1 MKTATVIYH
10 AHVLVPSKRRTEQA
24 TGQTIAALDPKWD
37 RPYIALLDG
46 KPVLRRD
53 WNLYVENG
61 RVLVFIDAEAIPA
74 GGGGGGSNPVLMIAM
89 LAVIAISAG
98 VAGAVAGMGAFAVN
112 SATGVAGT
120 VLGMGGA
127 TWGAIAGGAVM
138 LVGSAIVNAVL
149 PATPQAMGGRQRD
162 AVSPSPTY
170 SIQAQGNSARLEQ
183 AIPEHFGRHIAY
195 PDFAAN
201 PYQEY
206 SGNEQFLYQL
216 LCLGRGEYDIEQI
229 RIEDTAISNFEE
241 ITYEV
246 VQPYQPVTMFP
257 ASVTTSVEASGQDMA
272 YDTYIGP
279 FIANA
284 AGTEANFIG
293 VDFVAPRGLYFA
305 ENNGSLSPKSISVAV
320 EAREVGED
328 GVPVGAGTYTT
339 LGTRTYTASSATPR
353 RYSERYSVAPG
364 RYEVRVK
371 RTSTKDT
378 STRAGHDIV
387 WGSLRAYLKDDATY
401 GDVTLIAM
409 RMRASDQLSSISSR
423 KINVIATRRL
433 PIWNGSTWS
442 TPTATRSIAWALA
455 YACKQIGLTDA
466 QIDLATLRQLDT
478 TWAVRGDTCDGR
490 IDSTMAFWECLT
502 RIGAAGRCK
511 PYMQAGVTR
520 FFRDQAAVLPVAHFG
535 VRNIVRNS
543 LSVDYIMPSQDT
555 ADAVSVSYF
564 DGGSWR
570 QKRVMAALPD
580 STAAKP
586 AKMDLALVTSRA
598 QAFKEGTYQA
608 ASNRYRRKV
617 IKFTTEMEGFIP
629 SFGDLIAIQ
638 HDMPGWGQGGE
649 VVGWDVETSTLTV
662 SEPLTWEDGE
672 THYIAF
678 ADKNGGMVGPF
689 VVTAGL
695 SAYQCIADEPLLDTN
710 NEPWEPYTGSDYER
724 TRFSF
729 GWAET
734 WSQKARVLS
743 VMPRSMERVEIQAI
757 NEHDNVHTAEEGLI
771 VPVAP
776 TSQLANYTAA
786 PTLSGLLAV
795 SRPDDVETMLLSWR
809 PSPWADH
816 YLVEAS
822 ADGASWI
829 RTGETSAS
837 TFTAKAIYGNATILR
852 VAAVG
857 TARGPWVTIS
867 YGASADYMWSADDT
881 TLMWDADDTTLM
893 WRY

>member
-1 MKTATVIYH
+1 LKAATVIYH
-10 AHVLVPSKRRTEQA
+10 EHALVPSKRRTEQA
-24 TGQTIAALDPKWD
+24 TGQTIASLDPKWD

-46 KPVLRRD
+46 KPILRRD

-61 RVLVFIDAEAIPA
+61 RILVFIDAEAIPA
-74 GGGGGGSNPVLMIAM
+74 GGGGGGSNPVRMIAM

-112 SATGVAGT
+112 SAGVAGT

-149 PATPQAMGGRQRD
+149 PATPQSMSNRQLD
-162 AVSPSPTY
+162 TKAASPTY
-170 SIQAQGNSARLEQ
+170 SLQAQGNSARLEQ

-206 SGNEQFLYQL
+206 SGNEQYLYQL
-216 LCLGRGEYDIEQI
+216 LCLGRGYYDIETI
-229 RIEDTAISNFEE
+229 RIEDTPISNFEDIEYE
-241 ITYEV
+241 I
-246 VQPYQPVTMFP
+246 VQPNQTVTMFP
-257 ASVTTSVEASGQDMA
+257 ASVTTSPEVSGQDMV
-272 YDTYIGP
+272 YNTYLGP
-279 FIANA
+279 FVANA
-284 AGTEANFIG
+284 ADTLANYIG
-293 VDFVAPRGLYFA
+293 IDFVAPRGLYYA
-305 ENNGSLSPKSISVAV
+305 EDNGSLSAKSIGVAV
-320 EAREVGED
+320 EAREIDED
-328 GVPVGAGTYTT
+328 GVAIGSYVT
-339 LGTRTYTASSATPR
+339 LGSRTYTASSATPQ
-353 RYSERYSVAPG
+353 RYSLKFAVAPG

-442 TPTATRSIAWALA
+442 SPAATRSIAWALA
-455 YACKQIGLTDA
+455 YCCKQIGLTDA
-466 QIDLATLRQLDT
+466 QIDLATLLQLDA
-478 TWAVRGDTCDGR
+478 TWAARGDTCDGR
-490 IDSTMAFWECLT
+490 IDSTMSFWETLT

-511 PYMQAGVTR
+511 PYMQSGVVR
-520 FFRDQAAVLPVAHFG
+520 FFRDQASTLPVAHFG
-535 VRNIVRNS
+535 VRNIVKNS
-543 LSVDYIMPSQDT
+543 LSIDYIMPSQDT

-564 DGGSWR
+564 DGSAWR
-570 QKRVMAALPD
+570 QKRVLAKLPD

-586 AKMDLALVTSRA
+586 AKMDLALVTNRA

-629 SFGDLIAIQ
+629 SFGDLIAIH
-638 HDMPGWGQGGE
+638 HDMPGWGQGGD
-649 VVGWDVETSTLTV
+649 VVGWDAGTSTLTL
-662 SEPLTWEDGE
+662 SEPLTWEEGE

-678 ADKNGGMVGPF
+678 AAKNGSMVGPF

-695 SAYQCIADEPLLDTN
+695 SEYQCVVTESMIDANDD
-710 NEPWEPYTGSDYER
+710 PWEPYAGSDYER

-757 NEHDNVHTAEEGLI
+757 NEDNNVHTAEEGLI

-786 PTLSGLLAV
+786 PSLSGLLAV
-795 SRPDDVETMLLSWR
+795 SRPDDVATMLLSWQ

-816 YLVEAS
+816 YLIEAS
-822 ADGASWI
+822 SDGTSWT
-829 RTGETSAS
+829 RLGDTSA
-837 TFTAKAIYGNATILR
+837 TNFTARAIYGNATILR

-857 TARGPWVTIS
+857 TARGPWVTVS
-867 YGASADYMWSADDT
+867 YGDSADYMWAADDA
-881 TLMWDADDTTLM
+881 TLMWNADDTTLM

>member
-10 AHVLVPSKRRTEQA
+10 KHVLVPSKRRVEQA
-24 TGQTIAALDPKWD
+24 TGKTVAALAPKWD

-46 KPVLRRD
+46 KPILRKD
-53 WNLYVENG
+53 WNIYVENG
-61 RVLVFIDAEAIPA
+61 RILVFIDVEAIPA
-74 GGGGGGSNPVLMIAM
+74 GGGGGSNPVRMIAM
-89 LAVIAISAG
+89 LAVIAVAAAVTGG
-98 VAGAVAGMGAFAVN
+98 VAGAIG
-112 SATGVAGT
+112 TGT
-120 VLGMGGA
+120 FLGMSAA
-127 TWGAIAGGAVM
+127 TVGAIAGGAVM

-149 PATPQAMGGRQRD
+149 PAQSQSMSNRQLD
-162 AVSPSPTY
+162 TKAASPTY
-170 SIQAQGNSARLEQ
+170 SLQAQGNSARLEQ

-206 SGNEQFLYQL
+206 SGNEQYLYQL
-216 LCLGRGEYDIEQI
+216 LCLGRGYYDIETI
-229 RIEDTAISNFEE
+229 RIEDTPISNFEDIEYE
-241 ITYEV
+241 I
-246 VQPYQPVTMFP
+246 VQPYQTVTMFP
-257 ASVTTSVEASGQDMA
+257 ASVTTSVEVSGQDMA
-272 YDTYIGP
+272 YNAYIGP
-279 FIANA
+279 FVANA
-284 AGTEANFIG
+284 AGTEANYIG
-293 VDFVAPRGLYFA
+293 IDFVAPRGIYYA
-305 ENNGSLSPKSISVAV
+305 EDNGSLSSRSISVAV
-320 EAREVGED
+320 EAREVDED

-433 PIWNGSTWS
+433 PIWNGTSWS
-442 TPTATRSIAWALA
+442 SPTATRSIAWALA
-455 YACKQIGLTDA
+455 YVCKCYVSDA
-466 QIDLATLRQLDT
+466 QIDLDTLLQLDA
-478 TWAVRGDTCDGR
+478 TWAARGDTCDGR
-490 IDSTMAFWECLT
+490 IDSTMDPWEALT

-511 PYMQAGVTR
+511 PYRQAGVIR
-520 FFRDQAAVLPVAHFG
+520 FFRDQAATLPVANFG
-535 VRNIVRNS
+535 VRNIVKNS
-543 LSVDYIMPSQDT
+543 LSIDYIMPSQDT

-564 DGGSWR
+564 DGSAWR
-570 QKRVMAALPD
+570 QKRVLAKLPG
-580 STAAKP
+580 STAEKP
-586 AKMDLALVTSRA
+586 AKMDLALVTNRA

-617 IKFTTEMEGFIP
+617 IKFSTEMEGFIP

-649 VVGWDVETSTLTV
+649 VVGWDTWTSTLTL

-678 ADKNGGMVGPF
+678 AAKNGSMVGPF

-695 SAYQCIADEPLLDTN
+695 SEYQCVVTEPMIDGNGNT
-710 NEPWEPYTGSDYER
+710 WEPYTGSDYER
-724 TRFSF
+724 SRFSF

-743 VMPRSMERVEIQAI
+743 VVPRSMELVEIQAI

-786 PTLSGLLAV
+786 PSLSGLLAV
-795 SRPDDVETMLLSWR
+795 SRPDDVETMLLSWQ

-816 YLVEAS
+816 YLIEAS
-822 ADGASWI
+822 SDGTSWT
-829 RTGETSAS
+829 RLGETSAS

-867 YGASADYMWSADDT
+867 YGDSADYMWNADDT

>member
-1 MKTATVIYH
+1 VKAATVIYH
-10 AHVLVPSKRRTEQA
+10 AHVLVPSRRRTEQA

-46 KPVLRRD
+46 KPILRKD

-61 RVLVFIDAEAIPA
+61 RILVFIDAEAIPA
-74 GGGGGGSNPVLMIAM
+74 GGGGGGSNPVRIIAMIAVM
-89 LAVIAISAG
+89 VVAVAAQQYWAAGLATSMG
-98 VAGAVAGMGAFAVN
+98 VSTATAGALI
-112 SATGVAGT
+112 SGT
-120 VLGMGGA
+120 
-127 TWGAIAGGAVM
+127 VM
-138 LVGSAIVNAVL
+138 LVGTAIVNAVL
-149 PATPQAMGGRQRD
+149 PIQPQTSGGNGNFG
-162 AVSPSPTY
+162 AGASASPTY

-201 PYQEY
+201 PYQEFV
-206 SGNEQFLYQL
+206 GNEQFLYQL
-216 LCLGRGEYDIEQI
+216 LCIGRGEYDIEAI

-246 VQPYQPVTMFP
+246 VQPYQKVTMFP
-257 ASVTTSVEASGQDMA
+257 ASVTTSPEVSGQDMA
-272 YDTYIGP
+272 YNTYIGP
-279 FIANA
+279 FVANA
-284 AGTEANFIG
+284 ADTEANYIG
-293 VDFVAPRGLYFA
+293 IDFVCPRGLYYA
-305 ENNGSLSPKSISVAV
+305 EDNGSLSAKSIGVAV
-320 EAREVGED
+320 EAREIDED
-328 GVPVGAGTYTT
+328 GAAIGTYVT
-339 LGTRTYTASSATPR
+339 LGSRTYTAASATPQ
-353 RYSERYSVAPG
+353 RYSLKFAVEPG
-364 RYEVRVK
+364 RYEVRAK
-371 RTSTKDT
+371 RTTTKDT
-378 STRAGHDIV
+378 STRAGHDIA

-409 RMRASDQLSSISSR
+409 RMRSSDQLSSISSR

-433 PIWNGSTWS
+433 PIWDGTIWS
-442 TPTATRSIAWALA
+442 IPTATRSIAWALA

-466 QIDLATLRQLDT
+466 QIDLATLLQLDA
-478 TWAVRGDTCDGR
+478 TWAARGDTCDGR
-490 IDSTMAFWECLT
+490 IDSTMSFWETLT

-511 PYMQAGVTR
+511 PYMQAGVVR

-535 VRNIVRNS
+535 VRNIIKNS
-543 LSVDYIMPSQDT
+543 LSIDYIMPSQDT

-564 DGGSWR
+564 DGAAWR
-570 QKRVMAALPD
+570 QKRVLAMLPGSAA
-580 STAAKP
+580 SKP

-617 IKFTTEMEGFIP
+617 IKFSTEMEGFIP

-638 HDMPGWGQGGE
+638 HDMPGWGQGGD
-649 VVGWDVETSTLTV
+649 VVGWDAGTSTLTL
-662 SEPLTWEDGE
+662 SEPLTWEEGQ

-678 ADKNGGMVGPF
+678 AAKNGSMVGPF

-695 SAYQCIADEPLLDTN
+695 SEYQCIAAEPMLDAN
-710 NEPWEPYTGSDYER
+710 NEQWEPYTGSDYER

-743 VMPRSMERVEIQAI
+743 VMPRSMERVEIQAV

-771 VPVAP
+771 VPVSP

-786 PTLSGLLAV
+786 PSLSGLLAV
-795 SRPDDVETMLLSWR
+795 SRPDDVETMLLSWQ

-816 YLVEAS
+816 YLIEAS
-822 ADGASWI
+822 SDGNSWT
-829 RTGETSAS
+829 RLGETSAS
-837 TFTAKAIYGNATILR
+837 TFTARAIYGNATILR

-867 YGASADYMWSADDT
+867 YGDSADYMWSADDT
-881 TLMWDADDTTLM
+881 TLMWSVDDTTLM

>member
-46 KPVLRRD
+46 KPILRKD

-61 RVLVFIDAEAIPA
+61 RILVFIDVEAIPA
-74 GGGGGGSNPVLMIAM
+74 GGGGGSNPVRMIAM
-89 LAVIAISAG
+89 LAVIAVAIAAPYMAPASWGLATTTVVGG
-98 VAGAVAGMGAFAVN
+98 VATTSVTMA
-112 SATGVAGT
+112 
-120 VLGMGGA
+120 
-127 TWGAIAGGAVM
+127 GAIASAAVM
-138 LVGSAIVNAVL
+138 FVGSALVNAVL
-149 PATPQAMGGRQRD
+149 PAQTPRSGGNFGTG
-162 AVSPSPTY
+162 ASASPTY
-170 SIQAQGNSARLEQ
+170 SLQAQGNSARLEQ

-195 PDFAAN
+195 PDFASN

-206 SGNEQFLYQL
+206 SGNEQYLYQL
-216 LCLGRGEYDIEQI
+216 LCLGRGYYNIEQI

-241 ITYEV
+241 ITYEI
-246 VQPYQPVTMFP
+246 VQPYQAVTMFP
-257 ASVTTSVEASGQDMA
+257 ASVTTSPEVSGQDMV
-272 YDTYIGP
+272 YNTYLGP
-279 FIANA
+279 FVANA
-284 AGTEANFIG
+284 ADTLANYIG
-293 VDFVAPRGLYFA
+293 IDFVCPRGLYYA
-305 ENNGSLSPKSISVAV
+305 EDSGSLSAKSIGVAV
-320 EAREVGED
+320 EAREVDDD
-328 GVPVGAGTYTT
+328 GDPVGAGTYTT
-339 LGTRTYTASSATPR
+339 LGTRTYTASSATPQ

-371 RTSTKDT
+371 RTNTKDT

-433 PIWNGSTWS
+433 PIWNGTSWS
-442 TPTATRSIAWALA
+442 SPTATRSIAWALA
-455 YACKQIGLTDA
+455 YCCKQIGMTDA
-466 QIDLATLRQLDT
+466 QIDLATLLQLDT
-478 TWAVRGDTCDGR
+478 TWATRGDTCDGR
-490 IDSTMAFWECLT
+490 IDSTMSFWETLT

-511 PYMQAGVTR
+511 PYMQAGVVR
-520 FFRDQAAVLPVAHFG
+520 SFRDQAATLPVAHFG
-535 VRNIVRNS
+535 VRNIVKNS
-543 LSVDYIMPSQDT
+543 LSIDYIMPSQDT

-564 DGGSWR
+564 DGSAWR
-570 QKRVMAALPD
+570 QKRVLAKLPG
-580 STAAKP
+580 STAEKP

-617 IKFTTEMEGFIP
+617 IKFSTEMEGFIP

-638 HDMPGWGQGGE
+638 HDMPCWGQGGE
-649 VVGWDVETSTLTV
+649 VVGWDAGTSTLTL
-662 SEPLTWEDGE
+662 SEPLTWETGE

-678 ADKNGGMVGPF
+678 AAKNGSMVGPF

-695 SAYQCIADEPLLDTN
+695 SEYQCVVTESMIDGHGNT
-710 NEPWEPYTGSDYER
+710 WEPYAGSDYER
-724 TRFSF
+724 SRFSF
-729 GWAET
+729 GWAYT
-734 WSQKARVLS
+734 WAQKARVLS
-743 VMPRSMERVEIQAI
+743 VVPRSMERVEIQAI
-757 NEHDNVHTAEEGLI
+757 NEDNNVHTAEEGLI

-786 PTLSGLLAV
+786 PSLSGLLAV
-795 SRPDDVETMLLSWR
+795 SRPDDVETMLLSWQ

-816 YLVEAS
+816 YLIEAS
-822 ADGASWI
+822 SDGNSWT
-829 RTGETSAS
+829 RLGETSAS
-837 TFTAKAIYGNATILR
+837 TFTAKAIYGNATTLR

-857 TARGPWVTIS
+857 TARGPWVTVA
-867 YGASADYMWSADDT
+867 YGDSADYMWSAVDT
-881 TLMWDADDTTLM
+881 TLMWNADDTTLM

>member
-46 KPVLRRD
+46 KPILRKD
-53 WNLYVENG
+53 WNIYVENG
-61 RVLVFIDAEAIPA
+61 RILVFIDAEAIPA
-74 GGGGGGSNPVLMIAM
+74 GGGGGGSNPVRMIAM

-112 SATGVAGT
+112 SAGVAGT

-149 PATPQAMGGRQRD
+149 PTTPQSMSNRQLD
-162 AVSPSPTY
+162 TKAASPTY
-170 SIQAQGNSARLEQ
+170 SLQSQGNSARLEQ

-201 PYQEY
+201 PYQEFV
-206 SGNEQFLYQL
+206 GNEQFLYQL

-229 RIEDTAISNFEE
+229 RIEDTPISNFEE

-246 VQPYQPVTMFP
+246 VQPYQTVTMFP
-257 ASVTTSVEASGQDMA
+257 ASVTTSVEVSGADMV
-272 YDTYIGP
+272 YNMYLGP
-279 FIANA
+279 FVANA
-284 AGTEANFIG
+284 ADTEANYLG
-293 VDFVAPRGLYFA
+293 VDFVAPRGLYYA
-305 ENNGSLSPKSISVAV
+305 EDSGALSSRSITVVV
-320 EAREVGED
+320 EARAIDED
-328 GVPVGAGTYTT
+328 GDPIGAGTYTT
-339 LGTRTYTASSATPR
+339 LGTHTYTASSATPQ
-353 RYSERYSVAPG
+353 RYSERYTVTAG
-364 RYEVRVK
+364 RYEVRAK
-371 RTSTKDT
+371 RTTTKDT

-423 KINVIATRRL
+423 KINVIATRKL
-433 PIWNGSTWS
+433 PVWSGSTWS
-442 TPTATRSIAWALA
+442 SATATRSIAWSLA
-455 YACKQIGLTDA
+455 YACKQVGMTDA
-466 QIDLATLRQLDT
+466 QIDLATLLQLDA
-478 TWAVRGDTCDGR
+478 TWAARGDTCDGR
-490 IDSTMAFWECLT
+490 IDSTMTFWETLT
-502 RIGAAGRCK
+502 RIGAVGRCK
-511 PYMQAGVTR
+511 PYMQAGVVR
-520 FFRDQAAVLPVAHFG
+520 FFRDQAATLPVAHFG
-535 VRNIVRNS
+535 VRNIVKNS
-543 LSVDYIMPSQDT
+543 LSIDYIMPSQDT

-564 DGGSWR
+564 DGDSWR
-570 QKRVMAALPD
+570 QKRVLAKLPD
-580 STAAKP
+580 STASKP

-649 VVGWDVETSTLTV
+649 VVGWEAETSTLTL

-678 ADKNGGMVGPF
+678 AAKNGSMVGPF
-689 VVTAGL
+689 VVTAGT
-695 SAYQCIADEPLLDTN
+695 SEYQCIVAEAMLDAKDES
-710 NEPWEPYTGSDYER
+710 WEPYTGSDYER
-724 TRFSF
+724 SRFSF

-743 VMPRSMERVEIQAI
+743 VVPRSMERVEIQAI
-757 NEHDNVHTAEEGLI
+757 NEDNNVHTADEGLT

-786 PTLSGLLAV
+786 PALVGLLAA
-795 SRPDDVETMLLSWR
+795 SRPGDVETMLLSWQ

-816 YLVEAS
+816 YLIEAS
-822 ADGASWI
+822 SDGNSWT
-829 RTGETSAS
+829 RLGETSAS
-837 TFTAKAIYGNATILR
+837 TFTARAIYGNATILR

-867 YGASADYMWSADDT
+867 YGDSADYMWSADDT
-881 TLMWDADDTTLM
+881 TLMWDVDDTTLM